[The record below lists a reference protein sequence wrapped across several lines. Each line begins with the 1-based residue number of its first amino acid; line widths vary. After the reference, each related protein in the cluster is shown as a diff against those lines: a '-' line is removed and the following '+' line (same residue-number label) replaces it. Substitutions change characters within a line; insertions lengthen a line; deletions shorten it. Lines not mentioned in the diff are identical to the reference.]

1 MNVEFYIA
9 KRHFQAIRKLRVTI
23 PLRFFV
29 ITLFTLRFSIN
40 MSRIA
45 SIGIGLGVA
54 SLIVVL
60 SVMNGFSGLL
70 WERLL
75 SLNPHITIEP
85 TSDPDLTPSEKEMDA
100 MTRVSGVAG
109 VTPFIETQGY
119 LFRRIPGG
127 GSNQTGVSILGISQA
142 GLMTTSAIAN
152 YMWAGEINLS
162 IQDSTSR
169 FSQYGVA
176 IGSYLADKL
185 GAVLG
190 SRIRIGFPP
199 SELGTGRTPPMRR
212 YVVTGIFNTGYADFD
227 TGVAV
232 ISLEAAQRDLDMQG
246 KAHGYRIRLADPLS
260 ADEVADVL
268 DSGVPHSLRVTPWME
283 QHANLY
289 ASIRLEKWSFYLGL
303 SLIVVIAGFNIVSI
317 LSMTVSER
325 RRDIGILKAMGL
337 SEGRIAR
344 VFAITGLRIGLSGIV
359 LGTALGV
366 LACLVQMIFEPLKL
380 PGNVFIVNALPV
392 ELRFW
397 DLVAITGAALVLCY
411 VFALIPA
418 RDAAKLRP
426 VDAIRR

>member
-9 KRHFQAIRKLRVTI
+9 KRHFQAIRKKRRVS
-23 PLRFFV
+23 
-29 ITLFTLRFSIN
+29 IT
-40 MSRIA
+40 SRIA
-45 SIGIGLGVA
+45 SVGIGLGVA

-268 DSGVPHSLRVTPWME
+268 DSGVPHRRVTPWME

-397 DLVAITGAALVLCY
+397 DLVAITGASLVLCY